1 MRKLVFILLSILS
14 LTAMA
19 QEKKTISIQRP
30 QCGNAMVA
38 NMVKSSLTKSF
49 ALSEEWQPVE
59 EMSFEQML
67 NMDGNSSKQPQFML
81 MTSIQNMEGIY
92 YISCRIMDTDT
103 MATIA
108 SAMEMSETSPQSIL
122 DACNAIAK
130 QLIEN

>member
-1 MRKLVFILLSILS
+1 
-14 LTAMA
+14 
-19 QEKKTISIQRP
+19 
-30 QCGNAMVA
+30 MVA